1 MAKKQTGPKLVLTE
15 ILKPDYQMPSGYDD
29 LVKVY
34 KKMAHDADRRLLRLE
49 AASKMENMKV
59 ASRWAYARA
68 MRDIEGWSGEGARR
82 FETKPPKSLAG
93 LQAKI
98 EDIRTF
104 LLAPTST
111 PGQIKAIARKRA
123 ASLNKTLGTDFK
135 WDEVGKFFESSLYNK
150 LTDPNGEKYAS
161 KTAMKV
167 IAKIRKRSPEKIKKE
182 IESAKE
188 KDVRVPDDMV
198 DTLVKDVLSKYGDEA
213 LDLVRK

>member
-49 AASKMENMKV
+49 AASKLENMKV

-82 FETKPPKSLAG
+82 FETKPPKSKAG
-93 LQAKI
+93 LEAKI
-98 EDIRTF
+98 EDIKTF

-111 PGQIKAIARKRA
+111 PGGIKKIAKKRA
-123 ASLNKTLGTDFK
+123 KTINEQFGTDFK
-135 WDEVGKFFESSLYNK
+135 WDQVGKFFDSKLYSE
-150 LTDPNGEKYAS
+150 LDSKYGS

-167 IAKIRKRSPEKIKKE
+167 VARIRKKKRKDVEKA
-182 IESAKE
+182 IEDAEK

-198 DTLVKDVLSKYGDEA
+198 DSLVKQTITEYGKDVLDA
-213 LDLVRK
+213 LY